1 MTEFNKIL
9 QEVES
14 NPAIEATVLISGK
27 PDCFIA
33 GADIPM
39 LENCKTKEEVVNIS
53 KAGKFMYH
61 LSCNEKSI
69 YLIYKLSL
77 V

>member
-1 MTEFNKIL
+1 M

-33 GADIPM
+33 GADITM
-39 LENCKTKEEVVNIS
+39 LEKCKTKEEAMHIS
-53 KAGKFMYH
+53 REGKFNKRVKPVTNH
-61 LSCNEKSI
+61 
-69 YLIYKLSL
+69 
-77 V
+77 